1 MATAQV
7 RLSPRSIC
15 ILGNQFSPGTGIH
28 NSFGT
33 VAISPQPLELQM
45 IFTLC
50 IGGVV
55 NGFSNRG
62 FTGFSLIGFHN
73 LTLRCLELVT
83 LVVFMA
89 FFPLVKA
96 TGYFILNIS
105 ANYPNP
111 WNFHFTEASIKSWNG
126 FRISYTFPLF
136 IPDLTGN
143 VAATP
148 FSTALLPGVLSREHL
163 IKLGALLES
172 DIVVFNKISPNHSIP
187 STPIA
192 IPLTAK
198 GGIAFDKGKRV
209 FAGIWIIC
217 PNPQGLT

>member
-15 ILGNQFSPGTGIH
+15 TLGNQVSPGTGIH

-50 IGGVV
+50 ISGVV

-73 LTLRCLELVT
+73 LALRCLELVT
-83 LVVFMA
+83 LVVFIV

-96 TGYFILNIS
+96 AGYFILNIS
-105 ANYPNP
+105 SNYLNS

-126 FRISYTFPLF
+126 FRISFRLSLF

-143 VAATP
+143 VATP
-148 FSTALLPGVLSREHL
+148 PFATALLPGVFSREHL

-172 DIVVFNKISPNHSIP
+172 DIVIFSKITPNHPVP
-187 STPIA
+187 SATI
-192 IPLTAK
+192 T
-198 GGIAFDKGKRV
+198 V
-209 FAGIWIIC
+209 
-217 PNPQGLT
+217 